1 MEGCDNEVI
10 DCDET
15 NFLMEGSRR
24 KEPRRGSESMVDEM
38 LFKSWPRNYQKE
50 VNNLSSFGI
59 NKISLSKS
67 KKNGDNKK
75 NLLHGV
81 QDSILVGSR
90 EQGGGISSLEKKH
103 KLLLTWFKVK
113 SLHKPRYHKQ
123 GQGS

>member
-67 KKNGDNKK
+67 KQK
-75 NLLHGV
+75 
-81 QDSILVGSR
+81 R
-90 EQGGGISSLEKKH
+90 
-103 KLLLTWFKVK
+103 
-113 SLHKPRYHKQ
+113 
-123 GQGS
+123 